1 MSIFTTKLDY
11 NKVLAN
17 QENEVHLVTR
27 IDAPELHSDE
37 RKPVAFAICLDRS
50 GSMAMERKFDYALE
64 ACVGVVK
71 NLRPD
76 DLFSLVTFDSE
87 VEVVLPLVK
96 IEDKERVCEIIRN
109 LSTRGM
115 TYLSGGWAVSYTHLT
130 LPTTPYV

>member
-27 IDAPELHSDE
+27 IDAPELQSDE
-37 RKPVAFAICLDRS
+37 RKPVAFVICLDRS

-71 NLRPD
+71 NLM
-76 DLFSLVTFDSE
+76 
-87 VEVVLPLVK
+87 VV
-96 IEDKERVCEIIRN
+96 IF
-109 LSTRGM
+109 G
-115 TYLSGGWAVSYTHLT
+115 
-130 LPTTPYV
+130 